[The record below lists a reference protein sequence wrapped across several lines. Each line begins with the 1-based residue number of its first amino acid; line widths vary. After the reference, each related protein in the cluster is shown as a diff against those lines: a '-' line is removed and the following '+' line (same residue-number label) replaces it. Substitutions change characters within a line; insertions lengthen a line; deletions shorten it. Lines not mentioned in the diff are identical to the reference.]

1 MTTPKARRSAAAIA
15 VVIAAA
21 ATCAPIAGL
30 LSVRAASDARF
41 GIAILRDVTVPM
53 RDGVKLATDV
63 YLPTVDGAVLA
74 DKLPALLERTP
85 YDKKRSGDVGM
96 GRYYAARGYAVV
108 IQDVR
113 GRFKSDGVWHM
124 LTDDGKDGADVCAWI
139 GKQPWSNGRIGMIG
153 TSYVGGTQHAAALEK
168 APGLTTVIPADA
180 MSNLGYQ
187 SMRNAGAFELR
198 FWNWIFTRA
207 GDGGRQARDPRVK
220 GVLDEMAANR
230 RHYLLNLPLR
240 KGTTPLQ
247 LAPEYED
254 WLVEAM
260 KHGGN
265 DAFWAQNNIIDHPDR
280 YKDVP
285 VFLIGGWYD
294 SWAGNTTANFQAL
307 SKAIKGPVYL
317 TMGPWIHGQHGASAH
332 GQVSFGSAAAI
343 ADPLAWRLAW
353 YDHWLKGLDNAV
365 GTAAPFATPVRI
377 FIMGTGDGRK
387 TRGGLLDHGG
397 SWRDEQEWPL
407 ARTQYTK
414 YYFQPGGGLAPTPPA
429 AASASTTY
437 DFDPANPVPTI
448 GGNISSADGIMVQG
462 AWDQRGG
469 AHIWNAQAPMPLSA
483 RRDVLVFQTEPLA
496 AAVEVTGEI
505 QAKLWARSS
514 AVDTDFTAKLIDV
527 YPSSPDFPGGFDLN
541 LEDGIVRA
549 RFRGFSQRRD
559 PDGTGPDLRVHHQ
572 AVPYRERLQEGP
584 SHPGRSLQ
592 QQLPALRR
600 EPEHRRTPGRPP
612 PPGGGDQHRCPR
624 SRSPIAHRVA
634 RHPGFHAGIGDGTVR
649 GMHSHLSKR
658 GQDPLS
664 QHAWPGSTG
673 RA

>member
-1 MTTPKARRSAAAIA
+1 
-15 VVIAAA
+15 
-21 ATCAPIAGL
+21 
-30 LSVRAASDARF
+30 
-41 GIAILRDVTVPM
+41 
-53 RDGVKLATDV
+53 
-63 YLPTVDGAVLA
+63 
-74 DKLPALLERTP
+74 
-85 YDKKRSGDVGM
+85 
-96 GRYYAARGYAVV
+96 
-108 IQDVR
+108 
-113 GRFKSDGVWHM
+113 
-124 LTDDGKDGADVCAWI
+124 
-139 GKQPWSNGRIGMIG
+139 
-153 TSYVGGTQHAAALEK
+153 
-168 APGLTTVIPADA
+168 
-180 MSNLGYQ
+180 
-187 SMRNAGAFELR
+187 
-198 FWNWIFTRA
+198 
-207 GDGGRQARDPRVK
+207 
-220 GVLDEMAANR
+220 MAANR

-332 GQVSFGSAAAI
+332 GQVSFGSTAAI

-612 PPGGGDQHRCPR
+612 PPGGGDQHGSPR

-649 GMHSHLSKR
+649 GDRFSFEQERTGPAEPTRLAWLDGSCLSHQGHFLNWGPAPAQSGECRSCCKLGAGACPHFEKVPATRFLILLQDLGSK
-658 GQDPLS
+658 
-664 QHAWPGSTG
+664 
-673 RA
+673 

>member
-1 MTTPKARRSAAAIA
+1 M
-15 VVIAAA
+15 
-21 ATCAPIAGL
+21 L
-30 LSVRAASDARF
+30 L
-41 GIAILRDVTVPM
+41 
-53 RDGVKLATDV
+53 
-63 YLPTVDGAVLA
+63 
-74 DKLPALLERTP
+74 
-85 YDKKRSGDVGM
+85 
-96 GRYYAARGYAVV
+96 
-108 IQDVR
+108 
-113 GRFKSDGVWHM
+113 
-124 LTDDGKDGADVCAWI
+124 KDGTRF
-139 GKQPWSNGRIGMIG
+139 RI
-153 TSYVGGTQHAAALEK
+153 
-168 APGLTTVIPADA
+168 D
-180 MSNLGYQ
+180 
-187 SMRNAGAFELR
+187 
-198 FWNWIFTRA
+198 
-207 GDGGRQARDPRVK
+207 
-220 GVLDEMAANR
+220 
-230 RHYLLNLPLR
+230 
-240 KGTTPLQ
+240 
-247 LAPEYED
+247 
-254 WLVEAM
+254 
-260 KHGGN
+260 N

-505 QAKLWARSS
+505 QVKLWTRSS

-549 RFRGFSQRRD
+549 RFRGSLKEETLMEPGRTYEFTIKLYPTANVFKKGHRIRVDLSSSNFPRFDVNPNTGEPLGDHRRLVVATNTVVHD
-559 PDGTGPDLRVHHQ
+559 RDHPSHIVLPVIPASTPASATGP
-572 AVPYRERLQEGP
+572 
-584 SHPGRSLQ
+584 
-592 QQLPALRR
+592 
-600 EPEHRRTPGRPP
+600 
-612 PPGGGDQHRCPR
+612 
-624 SRSPIAHRVA
+624 
-634 RHPGFHAGIGDGTVR
+634 
-649 GMHSHLSKR
+649 
-658 GQDPLS
+658 
-664 QHAWPGSTG
+664 
-673 RA
+673 